1 MKNLPRL
8 KIHNF
13 GALSNV
19 DTEFNKYTL
28 FIGPQGS
35 GKSTI
40 AKLYSLFTWLEKR
53 LKRGMLTIKYVEQYQ
68 RFRSSLCAYS
78 RLTDYFHDDSR
89 IEFFGRFYSFIYKD
103 NTLKITPTEET
114 DSGSAMSKVL
124 YVPAERNFLTTI
136 GSPANI
142 KSLPESVSTFLGEF
156 EMARAAY
163 THGYEIPVG
172 DAVFEYDKL
181 NGISWL
187 RGKDYRI
194 RLSAASSGYQ
204 SALSLCLVSRYI
216 SDKVENS
223 KRDANELSMA
233 EREVISRQVAAILDM
248 DLSDEV
254 KAAALGQLSNRF
266 SYSEFINIVEEPE
279 QNLYPSS
286 QKDILY
292 YLISIA
298 NRLDDNK
305 LVCTTHSPFMINY
318 LTLAAKAWQL
328 RQKVCNKPH
337 LLERIYAVVP
347 ENSIINPDFLRIYQ
361 LTDGQARL
369 LPLNYGL
376 PSDANLLNLEAGLTN
391 ELFGEML
398 EIEEDIDYGC

>member
-1 MKNLPRL
+1 MTHLPHL
-8 KIHNF
+8 KIRNF
-13 GALSNV
+13 GALTQV
-19 DTEFNKYTL
+19 DAEFNKYTL

-78 RLTDYFHDDSR
+78 RLTDYFHDDTE
-89 IEFFGRFYSFIYKD
+89 IEFDGRFYTFLYKD
-103 NTLKITPTEET
+103 NTLKITAKDT
-114 DSGSAMSKVL
+114 DDNSTAMSKVL

-136 GSPANI
+136 GSPSNI

-163 THGYEIPVG
+163 TQGYEMPVG

-181 NGISWL
+181 NGVSWL

-204 SALSLCLVSRYI
+204 SALSLCLVTRYI

-233 EREVISRQVAAILDM
+233 EREVIARQVASIIDM

-254 KAAALGQLSNRF
+254 KAAALNQLSNRF

-292 YLISIA
+292 YLISVA
-298 NRLDDNK
+298 NRLEDNK

-328 RQKVCNKPH
+328 RQQAAEHAC
-337 LLERIYAVVP
+337 LLERLDKIVP
-347 ENSIINPDFLRIYQ
+347 EHSCIDPEQLRIYQ
-361 LTDGQARL
+361 LTDGHARL
-369 LPLNYGL
+369 LPVNYGL
-376 PSDANLLNLEAGLTN
+376 PSDANLLNIEAGLTN

-398 EIEEDIDYGC
+398 EIEEDIEYGC

>member
-1 MKNLPRL
+1 MTHLPHL
-8 KIHNF
+8 KIRNF
-13 GALSNV
+13 GALAQV
-19 DTEFNKYTL
+19 DAEFNKYTL

-78 RLTDYFHDDSR
+78 RLTDYFHDDTE
-89 IEFFGRFYSFIYKD
+89 IEFDGRFYTFLYKD
-103 NTLKITPTEET
+103 NTLKITAKDT
-114 DSGSAMSKVL
+114 DDNSTAMSKVL

-136 GSPANI
+136 GSPSNI

-163 THGYEIPVG
+163 TQGYEMPVG

-181 NGISWL
+181 NGVSWL

-204 SALSLCLVSRYI
+204 SALSLCLVTRYI

-233 EREVISRQVAAILDM
+233 EREVIARQVASIIDM

-254 KAAALGQLSNRF
+254 KAAALNQLSNRF

-292 YLISIA
+292 YLISVA
-298 NRLDDNK
+298 NRLEDNK

-328 RQKVCNKPH
+328 RQQAAGHAC
-337 LLERIYAVVP
+337 LLERLDKIVP
-347 ENSIINPDFLRIYQ
+347 EHSCIDPELLRIYQ
-361 LTDGQARL
+361 LTDGHARL
-369 LPLNYGL
+369 LPVNYGL
-376 PSDANLLNLEAGLTN
+376 PSDANLLNIEAGLTN

-398 EIEEDIDYGC
+398 EIEEDIEYGC

>member
-1 MKNLPRL
+1 MTHLPHLTIR
-8 KIHNF
+8 NF
-13 GALSNV
+13 GALTHV
-19 DTEFNKYTL
+19 EAEFNKYTL

-78 RLTDYFHDDSR
+78 RLTDYFHDDTE
-89 IEFFGRFYSFIYKD
+89 IEFAGRFYTFVYKD
-103 NTLKITPTEET
+103 NALKISAN
-114 DSGSAMSKVL
+114 DSDDGSTAMSKVL

-136 GSPANI
+136 GSPSNI

-163 THGYEIPVG
+163 TQGYQMPVG

-181 NGISWL
+181 NGVSWL

-204 SALSLCLVSRYI
+204 SALSLCLVTRFI
-216 SDKVENS
+216 SEKVENS

-233 EREVISRQVAAILDM
+233 EREVIARQVASIIDM

-254 KAAALGQLSNRF
+254 KAAALSQLSNRF

-292 YLISIA
+292 YLISVA
-298 NRLDDNK
+298 NRLEDNK

-318 LTLAAKAWQL
+318 LTLAAKTWQL
-328 RQKVCNKPH
+328 RQQAAEHPC
-337 LLERIYAVVP
+337 LLERLDRLVP
-347 ENSIINPDFLRIYQ
+347 ETSCINPELLRIYQ

-376 PSDANLLNLEAGLTN
+376 PSDANLLNIEAGLTN
-391 ELFGEML
+391 ELFGELL
-398 EIEEDIDYGC
+398 EIEEDIEYGC

>member
-1 MKNLPRL
+1 MTHLPHL
-8 KIHNF
+8 KISNF
-13 GALSNV
+13 GALTHV
-19 DTEFNKYTL
+19 DAEFNKYTL

-78 RLTDYFHDDSR
+78 RLTDYFHDDTE
-89 IEFFGRFYSFIYKD
+89 IEFIGRFYTFTYKD
-103 NTLKITPTEET
+103 NALKITANNVDDTST
-114 DSGSAMSKVL
+114 AMSKVL

-163 THGYEIPVG
+163 TQGYEMPVG

-181 NGISWL
+181 NGVSWL
-187 RGKDYRI
+187 RGKGYRI

-204 SALSLCLVSRYI
+204 SALSLCLVTRFI
-216 SDKVENS
+216 SEKVENS

-233 EREVISRQVAAILDM
+233 EREVIARQVASIIDM

-254 KAAALGQLSNRF
+254 KAAALNQLSNRF

-292 YLISIA
+292 YLIAIA

-328 RQKVCNKPH
+328 RQQAAEHSC
-337 LLERIYAVVP
+337 LLERLDKIVP
-347 ENSIINPDFLRIYQ
+347 ENSCIDPELLRIYQ

-369 LPLNYGL
+369 LPVNYGL
-376 PSDANLLNLEAGLTN
+376 PSDANLLNIEAGLTN
-391 ELFGEML
+391 DLFGEML
-398 EIEEDIDYGC
+398 EIEEDIEYGC